1 MKKFLLVC
9 CMMAVAMTAS
19 AQFTEF
25 RSIYTTP
32 QPSYTPSPGYGVPFS
47 TYESL
52 QSHQQTKPRMQE
64 VTLKGYY
71 KKGNDWYYT
80 PIRVGVIGD
89 SSSPSTSA
97 KPCAT
102 ASSKCITI
110 TSKMM
115 ANNLED

>member
-64 VTLKGYY
+64 VT
-71 KKGNDWYYT
+71 
-80 PIRVGVIGD
+80 
-89 SSSPSTSA
+89 
-97 KPCAT
+97 
-102 ASSKCITI
+102 SSKCITI